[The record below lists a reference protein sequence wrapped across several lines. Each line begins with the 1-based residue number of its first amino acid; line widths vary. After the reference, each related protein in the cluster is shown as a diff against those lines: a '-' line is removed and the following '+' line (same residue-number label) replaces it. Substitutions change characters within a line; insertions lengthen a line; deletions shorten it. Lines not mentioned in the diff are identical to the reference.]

1 MAILVEQSSVEIDK
15 EDVSGRISHHQDQR
29 LPANQESSFPR
40 PATKFEAGDSY
51 SGLI

>member
-15 EDVSGRISHHQDQR
+15 ENVSGRISRHQDHR
-29 LPANQESSFPR
+29 LPAIQRSSIPR
-40 PATKFEAGDSY
+40 PATKFEAEDSY